1 MAISAKMDPNPPVLR
16 HYDEPGPD
24 SPREPGDQPDQKLRP
39 ANSALLTAGQR
50 RRGQRS
56 VEGIGKAIVATSS

>member
-1 MAISAKMDPNPPVLR
+1 MAISAKMDPNPPILR

-39 ANSALLTAGQR
+39 GGARKFRLANPGTKTKKPAA
-50 RRGQRS
+50 RRGNR
-56 VEGIGKAIVATSS
+56 